1 MKNNQSTT
9 YTLYQILSEKE
20 LQQISGGDKRRKNN
34 VAELINLIFGR
45 GGN

>member
-9 YTLYQILSEKE
+9 YTRYQILSEKE
-20 LQQISGGDKRRKNN
+20 LQQVCGGDQRKKNN
-34 VAELINLIFGR
+34 FSELIGLIFGR